1 MADPNKFRSALPSD
15 TSKEQQKELALY
27 SKIDYQPFF
36 RHYVQD
42 VLRLNQDF
50 TKELNEK
57 GVDLPINLVV
67 SADPELLRLLQKRPA
82 EPPLSEPV
90 EVRVE
95 ERTQEQRY

>member
-1 MADPNKFRSALPSD
+1 MAETKTFQFGMQ
-15 TSKEQQKELALY
+15 TEISKEEQKEMALF

-57 GVDLPINLVV
+57 GVDLPINLVII
-67 SADPELLRLLQKRPA
+67 PHTELL
-82 EPPLSEPV
+82 
-90 EVRVE
+90 
-95 ERTQEQRY
+95 